1 MNKIGAIAITVG
13 MVIICYLLMLVT
25 VPVMVGLISTANT
38 TMAASSNMSAYP
50 GTAGFLVSM
59 PWICWFVPA
68 SLGIV
73 VIIMILRKP

>member
-1 MNKIGAIAITVG
+1 MRKMGAIAVTVA

-38 TMAASSNMSAYP
+38 TMTASSNMTNYP
-50 GTAGFLVSM
+50 GTAGFLTSM
-59 PWICWFVPA
+59 PWICWFIPA

>member
-1 MNKIGAIAITVG
+1 MNKIGAIVITVA

-25 VPVMVGLISTANT
+25 VPVMVGLISTANA
-38 TMAASSNMSAYP
+38 TMVASSNMTNYP
-50 GTAGFLVSM
+50 GTAGFLTSM
-59 PWICWFVPA
+59 PWILWFVPG